1 MRYGQ
6 QSDRSILDVA
16 YMDSYLLFFWA
27 GRQFPPG
34 VALASVALGS
44 TPKGCSFASLCIA
57 AIAAVCKTATLIR
70 RWFESTTGHWS
81 NG

>member
-1 MRYGQ
+1 MDGQ
-6 QSDRSILDVA
+6 QSDRSIPDVA

-44 TPKGCSFASLCIA
+44 TPSWARTI
-57 AIAAVCKTATLIR
+57 
-70 RWFESTTGHWS
+70 WFFLYNSREVDFSVLRLPYS
-81 NG
+81 APLAQ